1 MSKSR
6 SGKTPSTNQSA
17 PPGPTQNA
25 IIPGKFMESDWYEL
39 LEIEEDENFIADII
53 DEITDAALDQVA
65 SNIVKSRVLPHTVL
79 SARELLLEIIDWVF
93 LQSDPGEVGTNEK
106 LSWVEDDEPLTS
118 VIDNWAQG
126 AVPVER
132 SVTRGMTTSVSSPLP
147 SVVEDG
153 DFAASI
159 RSGASSAD
167 GSTEPELLE
176 MDISNDNVDGDV
188 RTDEVDVGLED
199 SVLSVTVQMKESL
212 NISQNSNDSLQK
224 KLPCKPRHSSTSS
237 LSKKKSKK
245 FRPHV
250 GPIPVFEKISLES
263 VTDLRPKPGT
273 RVAER
278 SSGGLWSG
286 MADMEPSAE
295 LLVRNQYG
303 RASGPKEVVYDE
315 NGKVVKVE
323 KLNVAHF
330 PTHRVPVKYCIVD
343 DETSPSSSTTRR
355 NHKKK
360 QESGGRRNAENDRR
374 LEKGR
379 INATAL
385 LQRINA
391 PINSWTS
398 VTSSDLNYGTSMRPL
413 GPRSPLPP
421 LMVDSMNVSDGVTIR
436 EGGLSKQVIKKSTL
450 ESITNNHNVINN
462 NSTMLP
468 ISEKST
474 RVLNV
479 KDIVSDSSPRY
490 ITNTA

>member
-6 SGKTPSTNQSA
+6 SGKTPSTNQNA

-93 LQSDPGEVGTNEK
+93 LQSDQGEVGTNEK
-106 LSWVEDDEPLTS
+106 LSWIEDDEPVTS

-126 AVPVER
+126 AVPMER
-132 SVTRGMTTSVSSPLP
+132 CATRGTTTSIASPLP
-147 SVVEDG
+147 SVVEDA
-153 DFAASI
+153 DLSASI
-159 RSGASSAD
+159 GSGASSAG
-167 GSTEPELLE
+167 GSTEPELVE
-176 MDISNDNVDGDV
+176 MDISKDNVDGNV
-188 RTDEVDVGLED
+188 RTDKEVGLED
-199 SVLSVTVQMKESL
+199 SVLSVTVQLKESL
-212 NISQNSNDSLQK
+212 TISENSNESLQM
-224 KLPCKPRHSSTSS
+224 KLPSKPRHSSSSS

-245 FRPHV
+245 YRPHV
-250 GPIPVFEKISLES
+250 GQLPVFEKISLES

-273 RVAER
+273 RVADR
-278 SSGGLWSG
+278 SNGGLWSDISD
-286 MADMEPSAE
+286 AEPSTE

-315 NGKVVKVE
+315 NGKVVRVE
-323 KLNVAHF
+323 KLNAAHF
-330 PTHRVPVKYCIVD
+330 PTHRVPVKYCIMD
-343 DETSPSSSTTRR
+343 NETSPSTTTTRR

-360 QESGGRRNAENDRR
+360 QEIGNRRNVESNPK

-379 INATAL
+379 INASTL
-385 LQRINA
+385 LQRIH
-391 PINSWTS
+391 PPVDSHTS
-398 VTSSDLNYGTSMRPL
+398 LTSLDLNYGNTLRPFE
-413 GPRSPLPP
+413 PRSPLPP

-450 ESITNNHNVINN
+450 ESITSKHNNVLNN

-468 ISEKST
+468 ISDQST

-479 KDIVSDSSPRY
+479 KDIVADTSPRY